1 MSGATISLKSL
12 RGKMSAI
19 KENICVEDGTYD
31 PQFLFLMKIMGWR
44 VQSKPKNLHVKED
57 QVIQITLFQVL

>member
-12 RGKMSAI
+12 RGKMSSI
-19 KENICVEDGTYD
+19 KENMSSIKE
-31 PQFLFLMKIMGWR
+31 MHA
-44 VQSKPKNLHVKED
+44 QSKPKNLHVKED